1 MLNFWIEPVKNCTLI
16 VLKMISNA
24 MKINRGVSMDNRAVS
39 PVIATVLLIAVTI
52 GAMALAYSWIT
63 SLQSPAQEKG
73 SEVAGRQLQEVSG
86 AIKIESAVLNT
97 TSGGTSVIYIRN
109 VGAILLSGFTLYV
122 NGELDS
128 LASAPSNL
136 TQGQLGNIT
145 TTRSFTSGSTYTF
158 KVTSAQGAS
167 ATTSRVAG

>member
-1 MLNFWIEPVKNCTLI
+1 MLHIEI
-16 VLKMISNA
+16 VTHK
-24 MKINRGVSMDNRAVS
+24 NRGRNASNRAVS

-86 AIKIESAVLNT
+86 AIKIENVLLNT
-97 TSGGTSVIYIRN
+97 TSGATSVIYIRN
-109 VGAILLSGFTLYV
+109 VGAISLSNFTLYV
-122 NGELDS
+122 NGELDT
-128 LASAPSNL
+128 LASANPSSL
-136 TQGQLGNIT
+136 SQGQLGNIT
-145 TTRSFTSGSTYTF
+145 TTRSFTSGNTYVL
-158 KVTSAQGAS
+158 KVVSSQGAS